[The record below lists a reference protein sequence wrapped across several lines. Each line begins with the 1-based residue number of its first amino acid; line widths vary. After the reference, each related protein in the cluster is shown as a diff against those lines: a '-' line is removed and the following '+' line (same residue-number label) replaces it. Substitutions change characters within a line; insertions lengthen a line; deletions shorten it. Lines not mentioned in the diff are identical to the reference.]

1 VKGFF
6 VSTDPT
12 NSSTLIDAVDGR
24 NPAPADRY
32 VIPLCTGL
40 SYIPG
45 GAGFQPSTV
54 PTYSI
59 LSSFR
64 DTRPGLFVFSNI
76 SNKKRIEFERLLRG
90 ANLSRIDSPG
100 PSGKHHDYF
109 HPEVLQQEIVLNNRL
124 ILNRLYRAV

>member
-6 VSTDPT
+6 VLTDPS
-12 NSSTLIDAVDGR
+12 NSSTLIDAVDER

-45 GAGFQPSTV
+45 GAGFQPSTA

-64 DTRPGLFVFSNI
+64 DTRPELFVFSNI
-76 SNKKRIEFERLLRG
+76 SNKKG
-90 ANLSRIDSPG
+90 
-100 PSGKHHDYF
+100 
-109 HPEVLQQEIVLNNRL
+109 LNFQGC
-124 ILNRLYRAV
+124 